1 MNNKKK
7 CLLIALSL
15 GLACNFFWMAHHWRC
30 YFGTKPNTTTTT
42 PITWSKEISQATL
55 NHSWGTWRDFYNT
68 VKSVSRE
75 EFDKAIKQGEYKLLS
90 IEEFLDLH
98 VENHR
103 LNEYRNAKTA
113 EEFYPLEDRPR
124 GNTDIN
130 SVNYHVSLQS
140 PISPIC
146 VAKVTVNGTVRYLK
160 LDGVHRLIAASI
172 CKSPIKVLFIDL

>member
-1 MNNKKK
+1 MNNKNKW
-7 CLLIALSL
+7 LLVTLSFGSAGSL
-15 GLACNFFWMAHHWRC
+15 FWMAHHRYC
-30 YFGTKPNTTTTT
+30 HLNTKLDTTTTT
-42 PITWSKEISQATL
+42 PIVWSKEISPATL
-55 NHSWGTWRDFYNT
+55 EHSWATWRDFYNT

-75 EFDKAIKQGEYKLLS
+75 EFNKAIKQGKYKLLS

-103 LNEYRNAKTA
+103 LNEYKNAKTA
-113 EEFYPLEDRPR
+113 EEFYPLENRPR

-130 SVNYHVSLQS
+130 SVNYHLSLQS

-146 VAKVTVNGTVRYLK
+146 VAKVMVNETVRYIK

-172 CKSPIKVLFIDL
+172 RKSPIKVLFIDL